1 MGGEAEHPYAGWKE
15 SGLGFE
21 LSEHALDEYSLVK
34 HIRMRWGKAMG
45 GIFSVDLASGVITG
59 ARRWERRLSDMADAF
74 FSQDAVEKLLRVE
87 NPLIYEVYE
96 VSGVP
101 EKTGEL
107 IWSTTVL
114 YPGVI
119 GKEFFMTKGH
129 YHRDP
134 GCAEVYFVFSGNGYL
149 LLRDKDSLKAL
160 PVVRGS
166 LAHIPPGCAHRMV
179 NTGDVPLVFFAVFPA
194 QAGHDYER
202 IKREGFGLRVVK
214 GEKGPEVLYMA

>member
-1 MGGEAEHPYAGWKE
+1 
-15 SGLGFE
+15 
-21 LSEHALDEYSLVK
+21 
-34 HIRMRWGKAMG
+34 MG
-45 GIFSVDLASGVITG
+45 GIFSVDFLSGVVKG

-74 FSQDAVEKLLRVE
+74 SSRDAVEDLLRVE
-87 NPLIYEVYE
+87 DPLIYEVYE
-96 VSGVP
+96 VVGVP

-114 YPGVI
+114 YPGAI

-134 GCAEVYFVFSGNGYL
+134 NCAEVYLVFSGNGYL
-149 LLRDKDSLKAL
+149 LLRDKGGPKAL

-179 NTGDVPLVFFAVFPA
+179 NTGDIPLIFLAVFPA

-202 IKREGFGLRVVK
+202 VKREGFGLRAMK